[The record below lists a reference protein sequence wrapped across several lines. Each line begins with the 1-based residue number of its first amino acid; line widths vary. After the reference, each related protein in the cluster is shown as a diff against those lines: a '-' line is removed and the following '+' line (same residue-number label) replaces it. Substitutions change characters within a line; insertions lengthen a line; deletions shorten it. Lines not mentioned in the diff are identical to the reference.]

1 MVDPELLE
9 LCRDCLIGTVLDTAG
24 DEDLRLA
31 AIALSRDLA
40 DAQRAEARELLIAA
54 AREAVVVL
62 DASDLDAEG
71 FAEALSRLAWLEAR
85 LRKALPAATPVAF

>member
-9 LCRDCLIGTVLDTAG
+9 LCRDCLIGTVLDAVS
-24 DEDLRLA
+24 DEDVRLA

-62 DASDLDAEG
+62 DASDLDADG
-71 FAEALSRLAWLEAR
+71 FAEALSRLAGLKAR
-85 LRKALPAATPVAF
+85 VAQALPTATPVAL

>member
-9 LCRDCLIGTVLDTAG
+9 LCRDCLIGTVLDAAS

-40 DAQRAEARELLIAA
+40 DAQRAEARELLVAA

-62 DASDLDAEG
+62 DASDIDAHG

-85 LRKALPAATPVAF
+85 VTQALPAATPVAL